1 MQSENFDF
9 TSTIALVKMTI
20 SPIPNLKLYCRNKN
34 RQQGPKTASYRPRL
48 FWTLNSLDHFQLNY
62 WYIKGLVI
70 TVMDEVGAE
79 KNTGSPSLQCVSDGR
94 VLYICD
100 FVWELLYQAI
110 YKTLYG
116 NPLDFS
122 KIYITLNDGITLTY
136 LLPI

>member
-1 MQSENFDF
+1 
-9 TSTIALVKMTI
+9 
-20 SPIPNLKLYCRNKN
+20 
-34 RQQGPKTASYRPRL
+34 
-48 FWTLNSLDHFQLNY
+48 
-62 WYIKGLVI
+62 
-70 TVMDEVGAE
+70 MDEVGAE

-94 VLYICD
+94 VLYTYD
-100 FVWELLYQAI
+100 SVWELLYQAI